1 MVVVAVVN
9 FSLSKEFPM
18 LGIIFCFS
26 IGVGLIQGFS
36 GK

>member
-1 MVVVAVVN
+1 VVN

-18 LGIIFCFS
+18 LGIIFCFGIS
-26 IGVGLIQGFS
+26 IGLVQGFC